1 MKIVHF
7 TKYKLILIS
16 LEVSKL
22 AHGMLDVSEKV
33 REVDDFIDH
42 YFSQHWCCISRS
54 GTAWTPKVRKR
65 Q

>member
-1 MKIVHF
+1 MKIVHI

-16 LEVSKL
+16 VAVSKL
-22 AHGMLDVSEKV
+22 AHGMLDVLDEV

-42 YFSQHWCCISRS
+42 FSQHWCCISRS
-54 GTAWTPKVRKR
+54 GKAWAAKVRKR